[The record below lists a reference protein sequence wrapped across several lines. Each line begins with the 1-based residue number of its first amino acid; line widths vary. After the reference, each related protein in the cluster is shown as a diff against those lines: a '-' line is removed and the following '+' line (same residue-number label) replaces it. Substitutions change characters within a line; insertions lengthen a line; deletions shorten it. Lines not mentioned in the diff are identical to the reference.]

1 MLFIKKKKKEEEKKL
16 KKVELGESCV
26 LQLKKFEFK
35 KIEDAH
41 KKLHL
46 IIYDNRLKEK
56 FYLGETLGEFIFKS
70 TEMGLAY
77 SDVSDQMLLA
87 LVPELSKYEGSFF
100 GQKIILDFDGKK
112 EERYPVFF
120 SIYRKDFFNNKE
132 VEAHITGFAYVS
144 RGAVVSNKMISIQK
158 NI

>member
-1 MLFIKKKKKEEEKKL
+1 M
-16 KKVELGESCV
+16 GESCV

-56 FYLGETLGEFIFKS
+56 FYLGETLGEFIFKP

-100 GQKIILDFDGKK
+100 GQKLALDLGGGL
-112 EERYPVFF
+112 ENYYPVFF
-120 SIYRKDFFNNKE
+120 STYRKDFFNNKE
-132 VEAHITGFAYVS
+132 VVAHITGFAYVPYD
-144 RGAVVSNKMISIQK
+144 AVLKNKMISIQK
-158 NI
+158 K